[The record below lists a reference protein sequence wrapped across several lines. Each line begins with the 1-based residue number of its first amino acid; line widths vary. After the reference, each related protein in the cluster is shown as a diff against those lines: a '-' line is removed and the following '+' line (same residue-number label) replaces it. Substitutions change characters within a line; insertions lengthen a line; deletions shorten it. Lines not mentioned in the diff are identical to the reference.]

1 MEVYNERTEK
11 TIKLK
16 FKGTVGELLEK
27 LEINSEDVMVVRDN
41 DILTPD
47 DEVYITDTI
56 RILSVISGG

>member
-27 LEINSEDVMVVRDN
+27 LEINSEDVMVVRDS
-41 DILTPD
+41 DVLTPD
-47 DEVYITDTI
+47 DEVYTTDTI